1 MKSASDLSTTRQIR
15 KLEKLPTREEIEGSP
30 LNRIKWARFVSL
42 PKCHPVGKVKVR
54 RATLRAVLTAIAERC
69 NKDTLAI
76 EQRLMPEEGRMVM
89 KDYRVPIETLLEESG
104 IGSRNTF
111 SRAITALIQLRL
123 LTVVS
128 GRAIKGLRSS
138 RNTYNLTPWTKQD
151 KQKAI
156 LDVFHQKTP
165 QQQLAN
171 KATLDGLRLR
181 EKRRAELM
189 TRRPE

>member
-1 MKSASDLSTTRQIR
+1 MKSVSDLSTTRRIR
-15 KLEKLPTREEIEGSP
+15 KLEKLPTREEIIGSP
-30 LNRIKWARFVSL
+30 LKRIRWARFVPL
-42 PKCHPVGKVKVR
+42 PKCHPVGKVRVR

-128 GRAIKGLRSS
+128 GKATKGLRSS
-138 RNTYNLTPWTKQD
+138 KNSYTLTPWTKQD
-151 KQKAI
+151 RQKAI
-156 LDVFHQKTP
+156 LDVFHQETP

-171 KATLDGLRLR
+171 KAALDG
-181 EKRRAELM
+181 AQ
-189 TRRPE
+189 TRRQEARRVDDKAP